1 MPEMKGAI
9 ADNINNRTNKQS
21 NKLSSPAKKT
31 TRKLITDARNRHGHC
46 KIRRHEFIN
55 KVVRKAINF

>member
-21 NKLSSPAKKT
+21 KKLSSPEKKPK
-31 TRKLITDARNRHGHC
+31 KLITDATNRHGHC

>member
-21 NKLSSPAKKT
+21 KKLSSPEKKT
-31 TRKLITDARNRHGHC
+31 QEISHRCYEQTWALQNQAT
-46 KIRRHEFIN
+46 
-55 KVVRKAINF
+55 

>member
-1 MPEMKGAI
+1 MKGAI

-31 TRKLITDARNRHGHC
+31 SNYSQMQRTDMGIAKSGDNDSSIKLR
-46 KIRRHEFIN
+46 EEQ
-55 KVVRKAINF
+55 

>member
-21 NKLSSPAKKT
+21 NKLSSPAK
-31 TRKLITDARNRHGHC
+31 NNQ
-46 KIRRHEFIN
+46 EIN
-55 KVVRKAINF
+55 HICNEQTWALQSQATMIHQ